1 MSQNQLNKLDPKQLL
16 IDDRTVAD
24 FILFFKNLSKKINF
38 FNDKNEVDGS
48 WHDILKYDETFLLV
62 EIYKYSISSLGEK
75 RLDFISSFDNYS
87 TESERWMVY
96 THFFDATLALFKQ
109 VNTWYEKAR
118 KNNISIES
126 KPIELSLE
134 IYIKE
139 DLSPLLNELKTQFN
153 YYYSEVEDNKNKASQ
168 HFDAFGTIWNSDKSY
183 ILSERNKP
191 ESVSA
196 SHAMK
201 RLTLL
206 FNSAYELIYNIV
218 ESSSQLFKKSID
230 ENQNHKAHIG
240 LLFAFIKL
248 FESVKDDLNE
258 LSEKHL
264 DLFYTKLLKQHPLDV
279 TPSHLFATVD
289 IDNNIDSLTLQK
301 GTQLKAGQF
310 KDGTDILFELKES
323 NSLNNIDINH
333 LSTTYLSRNK
343 TFEYNSRFNLVSG
356 IYTKTHASNSSEVNA
371 FNNSN
376 SHFSSLGEEQK
387 LKTADDMNMSF
398 ATIGFL
404 LESPVLQLGKSNRK
418 LSVDFYFNAS
428 SISYLTDILIDIAS
442 RRNVK
447 EELIFDEIFQEAFKI
462 NYSTESGWTPILNY
476 KVIQP
481 DDWTTGKIRIE
492 FSLNK
497 KFAPMVPVSKY
508 VHDVELDS
516 NYPVL
521 QFLVNQHNF
530 YNAYSFLNGMKINR
544 IEMNVSVSDLKQI
557 TALTNSEL
565 VDTNS
570 AFEMF
575 GALPSKGS
583 YLLIGTEELFN
594 KPVHNIS
601 LEWEY
606 ANLPDTKTNFKEY
619 YEHYGLSLD
628 NTSFKTKVSALSEYT
643 YKSSDSKDLSFSIF
657 DENEEEK
664 VKSKRS
670 IKHIDAK
677 ALKIRPNNR
686 LSKEDVKIYNNDLE
700 TGYLKLELVEPSVG
714 FGSGLYSKVY
724 AKAITKNALEK
735 PKKGEVQELILPNE
749 AYSPKI
755 QNLSI
760 GYTSSVTFI
769 FNQKEFNK
777 NNPSDENA
785 FYQLSPYGTLKTFD
799 SKQVLDN
806 SIVFNL
812 AYEGELVIGFDQFK
826 QPKTL
831 NLLFE
836 IIKSESSN
844 YEFSRNIEWFY
855 YSAEG
860 WKELV
865 VGDILYDQTMN
876 LMKTGIF
883 SIKLPKD
890 ILQSSSLFDSK
901 KCFIKAC
908 SKNKSD
914 QFSLIKSIR
923 TNGVYA
929 KEIISSNPENRIGVL
944 PPKSVQDFK
953 DNVKGIVAV
962 DQHFPS
968 SLGRLKE
975 NKIDFY
981 KRVSELIRHKNKPVT
996 QWDFEHYTLNNFKW
1010 LSHVKCFSSSSDE
1023 HNIKLLCTKKIDAYQ
1038 NIDEIKLSAA
1048 EMEEIETFLAKA
1060 SSPFTKIKVINP
1072 VFEDLWV
1079 KCSLAFVNISNG
1091 NGVEKLTKDLFN
1103 FICPWLRQAHS
1114 SDNLGKRI
1122 KSLDIFN
1129 FLKSLPY
1136 VSFVTGISIIH
1147 LKRNEEG
1154 EIFVYDSARSENK
1167 SEYITPGSPWS
1178 VIVPKG
1184 NHKIEITNDFNF
1196 KLPESIGFE
1205 ELGINSTFIINSDE
1219 AELKDI
1225 PSKTLNE
1232 EKSFSF
1238 RLKL

>member
-1 MSQNQLNKLDPKQLL
+1 MIKSQINKLDPKQLL

-38 FNDKNEVDGS
+38 FDDKNRIDGT

-62 EIYKYSISSLGEK
+62 EIYKYNISNLGK
-75 RLDFISSFDNYS
+75 QRLDFINSFDNC
-87 TESERWMVY
+87 TKESEKWSIY
-96 THFFDATLALFKQ
+96 KDFFDSTLVLFKQ

-118 KNNISIES
+118 KNNISLES
-126 KPIELSLE
+126 KPIESNLE

-139 DLSPLLNELKTQFN
+139 DLSPLLNELKIQFQ
-153 YYYSEVEDNKNKASQ
+153 YYYNEKGDSIHNAKQYFAP
-168 HFDAFGTIWNSDKSY
+168 FGNIWNSNEKY
-183 ILSERNKP
+183 ILSELSKP
-191 ESVSA
+191 DKITA
-196 SHAMK
+196 NHAMK

-206 FNSAYELIYNIV
+206 FNSSYELIYGIV
-218 ESSSQLFKKSID
+218 ESSAQLFKKSIHK
-230 ENQNHKAHIG
+230 NQDHKAHIG
-240 LLFAFIKL
+240 LLFTFIKL
-248 FESVKDDLNE
+248 FESVQNDLNG

-264 DLFYTKLLKQHPLDV
+264 DLFYEKLLRQHPLDV

-289 IDNNIDSLTLQK
+289 IDNNIDNLTLKK

-310 KDGTDILFELKES
+310 NDGTDVLFELEDN
-323 NSLNNIDINH
+323 NSLNNININH

-356 IYTKTHASNSSEVNA
+356 IYTKTHASNNNEVND

-387 LKTADDMNMSF
+387 LKTTESMNMSF
-398 ATIGFL
+398 ATIGFI
-404 LESPVLQLGKSNRK
+404 LESSVLQLGKSNRK
-418 LSVDFYFNAS
+418 ISIDFYFNAS
-428 SISYLTDILIDIAS
+428 SISYLTDLLIDIAS
-442 RRNVK
+442 RRNVE
-447 EELIFDEIFQEAFKI
+447 EELVFNEIFQEAFEI
-462 NYSTESGWTPILNY
+462 NYSSKSGWVPILDY
-476 KVIQP
+476 TIIQP

-492 FSLNK
+492 FSLSK
-497 KFAPMVPVSKY
+497 KFASMMPLTKNT
-508 VHDVELDS
+508 HKLGLDS
-516 NYPVL
+516 KFPVI
-521 QFLVNQHNF
+521 QFLINQHNF

-544 IEMNVSVSDLKQI
+544 IELNVDVSNLKQI

-575 GALPSKGS
+575 GALPIKGS

-594 KPVHNIS
+594 KPITNIS
-601 LEWEY
+601 LGWEF
-606 ANLPDTKTNFKEY
+606 ANLPELTNNFKEY
-619 YEHYGLSLD
+619 YKNYELD
-628 NTSFKTKVSALSEYT
+628 IKNTSFKTRLSALSEYT
-643 YKSSDSKDLSFSIF
+643 YKTSNTDDLTFNIF
-657 DENEEEK
+657 TENEQHK
-664 VKSKRS
+664 VQSSRF
-670 IKHIDAK
+670 IENINAK
-677 ALKIRPNNR
+677 YLKIKPNNQ
-686 LSKEDVKIYNNDLE
+686 LSKEDVKNYNNDLE
-700 TGYLKLELVEPSVG
+700 TGYLKLELVEPLVG
-714 FGSGLYSKVY
+714 FGAGIYSKVY

-735 PKKGEVQELILPNE
+735 PKKGELPELNLPNE

-760 GYTSSVTFI
+760 SYSSSTTLI
-769 FNQKEFNK
+769 FNQKDFNK
-777 NNPSDENA
+777 NNPADENS
-785 FYQLSPYGTLKTFD
+785 FYQLSPYGIKKTFD
-799 SKQVLDN
+799 AQHVIND

-812 AYEGELVIGFDQFK
+812 KYEGELVIGFDQFK

-844 YEFSRNIEWFY
+844 YEFSRKIEWFY

-890 ILQSSSLFDSK
+890 ILQNSSLFDGK

-914 QFSLIKSIR
+914 QFSLIKSIK

-929 KEIISSNPENRIGVL
+929 TEIISPKSENRIGIL

-953 DNVKGIVAV
+953 DNIKGIVSV
-962 DQHFPS
+962 EQHLPS

-975 NKIDFY
+975 DKIDFY
-981 KRVSELIRHKNKPVT
+981 IRVSQLIRHKNKPIT
-996 QWDFEHYTLNNFKW
+996 LWDFEHYTLNNFKW
-1010 LSHVKCFSSSSDE
+1010 LSHVKCFSSSDE
-1023 HNIKLLCTKKIDAYQ
+1023 FNIKLLCIKKIDAYQ

-1048 EMEEIETFLAKA
+1048 EKEEIETLLNKI
-1060 SSPFTKIKVINP
+1060 SSPFTNIKVINP
-1072 VFEDLWV
+1072 MFEDLWV
-1079 KCSLAFVNISNG
+1079 KCSLSFIDISNG
-1091 NGVEKLTKDLFN
+1091 NGIEKLNKDLFN
-1103 FICPWLRQAHS
+1103 FICPWLRNSDS
-1114 SDNLGKRI
+1114 SYSIGKKI
-1122 KSLDIFN
+1122 KLLDIFN

-1136 VSFVTGISIIH
+1136 ISFVTGISVIH
-1147 LKRNEEG
+1147 LKRNDGG
-1154 EIFVYDSARSENK
+1154 EIFVHDSASLDNK
-1167 SEYITPGSPWS
+1167 SEYITPGSQWS
-1178 VIVPKG
+1178 IVVPKG
-1184 NHKIEITNDFNF
+1184 NHKIEITNDFDF
-1196 KLPESIGFE
+1196 KLPEPIGFE
-1205 ELGINSTFIINSDE
+1205 ELGINSNFIINSE
-1219 AELKDI
+1219 EQELRNK
-1225 PSKTLNE
+1225 PTSSQNQNE
-1232 EKSFSF
+1232 PFSF